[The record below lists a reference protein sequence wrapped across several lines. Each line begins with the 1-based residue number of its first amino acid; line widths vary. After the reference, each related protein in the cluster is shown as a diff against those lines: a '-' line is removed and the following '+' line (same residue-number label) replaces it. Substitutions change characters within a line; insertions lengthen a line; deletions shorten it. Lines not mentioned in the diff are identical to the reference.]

1 MIVSETVTSIV
12 VFLLACAG
20 LQFGAWL
27 ESKLPRDHLES
38 EARNSAHIA
47 INMMATLA
55 AVVLGLMITSAKS
68 SFDEVA
74 NQISD
79 VSTTIVLI
87 DRNLSGYGDAA
98 EPARLELREFAARL
112 ASHVS
117 SNGNMHGVSTFRE
130 SLKTPS
136 KNLSVVTQLQTTIL
150 ALTPGNDSQR
160 WFQARAL
167 ELSSELSHE
176 RVLTSVQGEHSI
188 PTGMIVVMT
197 SWVVLI
203 FIGLGVFSVGNRSVR
218 VALALPALVFA
229 GSIFLILELDTPYS
243 GVICVSG
250 LPLKTAM
257 VELGK

>member
-1 MIVSETVTSIV
+1 MSETVTSIV

-20 LQFGAWL
+20 LQLGAWL
-27 ESKLPRDHLES
+27 ESRLPREHVES
-38 EARNSAHIA
+38 EARSSAHIG

-74 NQISD
+74 NQIVD
-79 VSTTIVLI
+79 VSTSIILM

-98 EPARLELREFAARL
+98 KPARLELREFASRL
-112 ASHVS
+112 ASHVA
-117 SNGNMHGVSTFRE
+117 SNGDMNGVSTFRE
-130 SLKTPS
+130 SVKAPS
-136 KNLSVVTQLQTTIL
+136 KNLSLIGQLQSTIL
-150 ALTPGNDSQR
+150 ALTPANDSQR

-176 RVLTSVQGEHSI
+176 RVLTSVQGEHSL
-188 PTGMIVVMT
+188 PTAMIVVMT

-218 VALALPALVFA
+218 VALSLPALVFA

-250 LPLKTAM
+250 LPLKNAAAQI
-257 VELGK
+257 GQ